1 MRVKNT
7 LNGETE
13 EKMKE
18 KNVFIRLA
26 GKNLHLFLVFIILS
40 YVLSAIVVR
49 GANLI
54 ADAVNQMLDSEVVD
68 IKHLIIVTT
77 ILIIVSMILA
87 FVKKV
92 CGDLFSIRIQKE
104 CRELAVSSIINAEYE
119 YVRQN
124 SGALITKLTADIGEA
139 GELFSEIIPEVFQSA
154 VSIITL
160 SAAIFLMDFRL
171 LIGILVCYPIVL
183 FISDRISKRVN
194 ELAKKRKGRYDELT
208 NAANDAIS
216 GIAVERSFCLYD
228 VLNKR
233 IDAIAEDILKNE
245 YIRNRYQAAANAAQ
259 NLIKWLPNVCCLVIA
274 LIEVLE
280 GNLSVGELMA
290 FTVLFTKISSPMSEL
305 PFRINDGRELLVS
318 VRRINDVI
326 NAPKENSGTYEFR
339 GEYKSDDIISVNN
352 LTYWYKSNP
361 EKKVLN
367 CLNLTFEK
375 GRTTAVV
382 GASGA
387 GKSTLFKILCG
398 FERPEEGVY
407 KLFGT
412 NFEKWKLC
420 EARRQL
426 AVVPQNV
433 FLFPDTIA
441 ENVAYGNQNVK
452 REDIEKACEEA
463 GIHEFIMS
471 LPDGY
476 ETVVGERGANL
487 SGGEKQRISIARAFL
502 KNAPVILLDE
512 PTSAL
517 DTNTEAVISR
527 ALEQGLLKNKNTVI
541 VIAHRLSTI
550 KNADK
555 IVVLDNG
562 SVAES
567 GTHEELMRLNG
578 IYSGLYAKEVL
589 HEA

>member
-1 MRVKNT
+1 
-7 LNGETE
+7 
-13 EKMKE
+13 MKE

-26 GKNLHLFLVFIILS
+26 GKNLHLFLVFIIMS

-54 ADAVNQMLDSEVVD
+54 ADAVNQMLDAETVD
-68 IKHLIIVTT
+68 IKRLVIVTA

-92 CGDLFSIRIQKE
+92 CKDVFSIRIQKE

-160 SAAIFLMDFRL
+160 SAAIFLMDCRI

-208 NAANDAIS
+208 KAANDAIS

-233 IDAIAEDILKNE
+233 IEAIAEDILKNE

-318 VRRINDVI
+318 VRRINGVI

-352 LTYWYKSNP
+352 LTYWYESNP
-361 EKKVLN
+361 ERKVLN
-367 CLNLTFEK
+367 GLNLTFEK
-375 GRTTAVV
+375 GKTTAVV

-398 FERPEEGVY
+398 FERPKEGVY

-412 NFEKWKLC
+412 DFEKWKLC

-426 AVVPQNV
+426 AVVSQNA

-452 REDIEKACEEA
+452 R
-463 GIHEFIMS
+463 
-471 LPDGY
+471 
-476 ETVVGERGANL
+476 
-487 SGGEKQRISIARAFL
+487 
-502 KNAPVILLDE
+502 
-512 PTSAL
+512 
-517 DTNTEAVISR
+517 
-527 ALEQGLLKNKNTVI
+527 
-541 VIAHRLSTI
+541 
-550 KNADK
+550 
-555 IVVLDNG
+555 
-562 SVAES
+562 
-567 GTHEELMRLNG
+567 
-578 IYSGLYAKEVL
+578 
-589 HEA
+589 